1 MENMDEMKKLISVAF
16 GREVPDRIFTNCKV
30 LNVFTNEL
38 ETKDIAVCNGRI
50 AGLGDYANSN
60 GAVSLDKETEI
71 VDLHGA
77 TVCPGLIDGH
87 IHIESTMLTPI
98 EFAKAVIPHGTTA
111 VITDPHEIAN
121 VAGISGIEYM
131 MEQSSGLPLDVFYV
145 LPSCVPATPL
155 DEAGATL
162 NADDL
167 EPLIKRDNV
176 VGLAELMNAFGTVR
190 NDEEILKKIN
200 VVKKAGKEIDGHAPG
215 LTGKELNAY
224 VAAGVHSD
232 HECAEYKEAL
242 EKLRLGQ
249 WIMVREG
256 TAAKNLEHMMPL
268 FDEKYYN
275 RCMLVTDDKHPGD
288 LIEMG
293 HIDYIIRKAVKLG
306 ADPAKAIKMASLNA
320 AQHFGLKDKGAIAP
334 GYKADFVVVD
344 SIERFNVLATY
355 YNGRKISEK
364 GLLTEEAMKFFA
376 AKAGIS
382 KCSEFTEFEDEFDAE
397 SERDETAG
405 LEDEGKEQ
413 DEVLATTERTQT
425 DEHAAGESCATMDGA
440 DGTDNDEFAEKK
452 TSFET
457 RADFIR
463 RYRRVYESF
472 NLRELSAE
480 DFVIK
485 GEGTRRRI
493 IGLIDGQILTQELFA
508 DADTTDDVKNG
519 IVKLAVIER
528 HKDTGHI
535 GLGYMKGYGL
545 KKGAVA
551 SSIAHDSHNLIIA
564 GANDEDMALAANTVN
579 ANGGGLAIVCDG
591 EVLGTLALP
600 VGGIMCE
607 ESAEAVEDR
616 LKMLKKI
623 ASALGVSKG
632 IDPFM
637 TLSFS
642 SLSVI
647 PKLKLTTFGLV
658 DCTTQQLVP
667 VLF

>member
-1 MENMDEMKKLISVAF
+1 MENMDELKKLISVAF
-16 GREVPDRIFTNCKV
+16 GREIPDRIFTNCKV

-50 AGLGDYANSN
+50 AGVGEYANSN
-60 GAVSLDKETEI
+60 RVIDAERETEI

-121 VAGISGIEYM
+121 VAGINGIEYM
-131 MEQSSGLPLDVFYV
+131 MEQSSGLPMDVFYV

-155 DEAGATL
+155 DEAGAVL

-167 EPLIKRDNV
+167 ETLIKRENV

-200 VVKKAGKEIDGHAPG
+200 VAVKAGKTIDGHAPG
-215 LTGKELNAY
+215 LTGRELNAY
-224 VAAGVHSD
+224 VAAGVKSD
-232 HECAEYKEAL
+232 HECAEHKEAL

-268 FDEKYYN
+268 FDEKYYG

-306 ADPAKAIKMASLNA
+306 ADPAKAVRMASLNA
-320 AQHFGLKDKGAIAP
+320 ALHFGIKDKGAVAP

-344 SIERFNVLATY
+344 SIERFNALATY
-355 YNGRKISEK
+355 YAGNKVSEK
-364 GLLTEEAMKFFA
+364 GELTEEAESLFD
-376 AKAGIS
+376 AKAGIR
-382 KCSEFTEFEDEFDAE
+382 KNDKHSEFDDEFDTENVTEAAEEMSETNENAE
-397 SERDETAG
+397 SI
-405 LEDEGKEQ
+405 L
-413 DEVLATTERTQT
+413 
-425 DEHAAGESCATMDGA
+425 
-440 DGTDNDEFAEKK
+440 K
-452 TSFET
+452 TSMAFES

-472 NLRELSAE
+472 NLRELAAE
-480 DFVIK
+480 DFVVK

-493 IGLIDGQILTQELFA
+493 IGLIDGQILTEELFA
-508 DADTTDDVKNG
+508 DADTTDDIKNG

-579 ANGGGLAIVCDG
+579 ANGGGLAVVCDG

-623 ASALGVSKG
+623 ANALGVSNG

-642 SLSVI
+642 SLPVI
-647 PKLKLTTFGLV
+647 PKLKLTTLGLV